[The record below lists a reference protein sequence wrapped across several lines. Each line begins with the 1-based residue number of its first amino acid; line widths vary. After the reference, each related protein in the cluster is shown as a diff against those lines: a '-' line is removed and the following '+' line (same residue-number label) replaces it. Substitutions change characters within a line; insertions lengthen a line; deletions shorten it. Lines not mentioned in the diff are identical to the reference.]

1 MGKRSKKGLKKT
13 LLAAAVLAAILLSAC
28 ILGAPMAHA
37 EENEC
42 ATKYPVVLVHGAGFR
57 DSLAGI
63 NYWGRIPAYLEE
75 RGAAVYYGGTD
86 GWSSVAQGAADLKA
100 TVEKVLAETGSE
112 KVNIIAHSKGGLDA
126 RYMIASLGLAD
137 QVASLTTISTPHHG
151 SKVLDTILKV
161 PDEALKAVAV
171 PVNLFCR
178 VIGDKNPDFHRG
190 LLDMSIG
197 YMERFNEENPD
208 QPGVYYQSFA
218 GELYAPASDILLC
231 WPAYWIKVEDGQN
244 DALVAVESA
253 QWANYRG
260 AIRGAG
266 YRGISHADEVD
277 LRRADIEIEPLLGAT
292 TVPGLYAA
300 LVAELGQM
308 GY

>member
-1 MGKRSKKGLKKT
+1 MGKRSKKGMKKP
-13 LLAAAVLAAILLSAC
+13 LLAAAVLAALLLSTC

-37 EENEC
+37 ADEC

-57 DSLAGI
+57 DSLAGV
-63 NYWGRIPAYLEE
+63 NYWGRIPAYLEG
-75 RGAAVYYGGTD
+75 RGAAIRYGGTD
-86 GWSSVAQGAADLKA
+86 GWSSVAQGGADLKA

-126 RYMIASLGLAD
+126 RYMIASLGMAGK
-137 QVASLTTISTPHHG
+137 VASLTTISTPHHG
-151 SKVLDTILKV
+151 SKVLDTILKA
-161 PDEALKAVAV
+161 PDEAFRAVAA

-178 VIGDKNPDFHRG
+178 IIGDKNPDFHRG
-190 LLDMSIG
+190 VLDMSRG
-197 YMERFNEENPD
+197 YMAQFNQENPD

-218 GELYAPASDILLC
+218 GQLYAPASDILLC
-231 WPAYWIKVEDGQN
+231 WPAYWIKVEDGPN
-244 DALVAVESA
+244 DALVSVESA

-277 LRRADIEIEPLLGAT
+277 LRRQDIEIEPLLGAT
-292 TVPGLYAA
+292 TLCGLYAA
-300 LVAELGQM
+300 MVAELGQM